1 MDRLTPIQYK
11 RDGLRG
17 LYYTIVRAIL
27 EDVRDVSLLNG
38 EEYQRDSFLRS
49 CCEVHRLSSV
59 SESVCVTNR
68 RRALCNLY
76 ADYCDPYTYSSMDIE
91 HRKNLYLYAISN
103 HFLDFT
109 DDCAI
114 CDEIEKRCQRY
125 FEELEKTAQRY
136 MESEKNRQ
144 LVEGCQRY
152 LENLK
157 GRSAIVERQ
166 KEVQRRVEEQK
177 AARREYW
184 RKMLYETEGQGLTV
198 VFPDDSKLNRKDA
211 D

>member
-1 MDRLTPIQYK
+1 MDKLATIQYK

-17 LYYTIVRAIL
+17 LYYTIVKAII
-27 EDVRDVSLLNG
+27 EDVRDISLIDG
-38 EEYQRDSFLRS
+38 EAYQRNSFLRS
-49 CCEVHRLSSV
+49 CCEVHGLSSI
-59 SESVCVTNR
+59 SDSVCVTNR

-76 ADYCDPYTYSSMDIE
+76 AEYCDPYSYRGMDIE

-125 FEELEKTAQRY
+125 FEELEKNSKRY

-177 AARREYW
+177 AVRREYW

>member
-1 MDRLTPIQYK
+1 MDKLATIQYK

-17 LYYTIVRAIL
+17 LYYTIVKAII
-27 EDVRDVSLLNG
+27 EDVRDISLIDG
-38 EEYQRDSFLRS
+38 EAYQRNSFLRS
-49 CCEVHRLSSV
+49 CCEVHGLSSI
-59 SESVCVTNR
+59 SDSVCVTNR

-76 ADYCDPYTYSSMDIE
+76 ADYCDPNSYRGMDIE

-114 CDEIEKRCQRY
+114 CDEIEKRCHRY
-125 FEELEKTAQRY
+125 FEELVKNSKRY

-177 AARREYW
+177 AVRREYW

-198 VFPDDSKLNRKDA
+198 VFPDDSRFNAKDS